1 MSEKKP
7 CVLEGAAPGAQH
19 EGSEHGEAGAA
30 PHAPCALLCPVATAA
45 SPALGIPRGTP
56 EDESADP
63 VGDGHSDAE
72 WAAAHPAAA
81 PEPGMKRPAS
91 ERAQG

>member
-7 CVLEGAAPGAQH
+7 CVLEGVAPGEADRAH
-19 EGSEHGEAGAA
+19 EAKA
-30 PHAPCALLCPVATAA
+30 PAPEAPCALLRPDPHTRPSA
-45 SPALGIPRGTP
+45 PP

-72 WAAAHPAAA
+72 FAAQHPVKH
-81 PEPGMKRPAS
+81 PQK
-91 ERAQG
+91 

>member
-7 CVLEGAAPGAQH
+7 CVLEGAEPGATH
-19 EGSEHGEAGAA
+19 DGGERSESH
-30 PHAPCALLCPVATAA
+30 PPCALLCPVSQPA
-45 SPALGIPRGTP
+45 SPGATTPKEPP

-72 WAAAHPAAA
+72 WAARHP
-81 PEPGMKRPAS
+81 PGSA
-91 ERAQG
+91 

>member
-7 CVLEGAAPGAQH
+7 CVLEGTAPGATAA
-19 EGSEHGEAGAA
+19 GSERPEEGAA
-30 PHAPCALLCPVATAA
+30 SHPPCALCCPDIQPAAPASGATAPTA
-45 SPALGIPRGTP
+45 PP

-72 WAAAHPAAA
+72 WAARHPRD
-81 PEPGMKRPAS
+81 KPA
-91 ERAQG
+91 